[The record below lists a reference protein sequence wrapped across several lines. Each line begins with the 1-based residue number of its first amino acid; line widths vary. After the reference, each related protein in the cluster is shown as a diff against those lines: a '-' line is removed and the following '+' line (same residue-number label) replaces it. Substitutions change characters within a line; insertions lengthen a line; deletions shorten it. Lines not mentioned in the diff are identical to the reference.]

1 MKPIL
6 DRKSK
11 TPYVKIIKLDNFRKI
26 RALDS
31 CFPKF
36 PQYPKYPKP
45 SKTQPSD
52 CLGTGV
58 RPHSM

>member
-11 TPYVKIIKLDNFRKI
+11 TPYVKIIKFDNFRKI

-36 PQYPKYPKP
+36 P
-45 SKTQPSD
+45 
-52 CLGTGV
+52 
-58 RPHSM
+58 